1 MAENELLDINGKRW
15 RDTRRLLSIP
25 STSSSEIA
33 KCAIAEFEAGIR
45 RDLNAC
51 LKNGQ
56 PLLDLLRA
64 AEGAPGGL
72 REAVLTFK
80 NRTLARIV
88 GKAIEDCGAPLTSTR
103 VAERAAEL
111 LAIRARDKVLGH
123 AASLPEYAEESRRAA
138 LRADVTE
145 VFRKAQDLISEHLEH
160 ALEGEKLNRARFSR
174 KPKRSPDE
182 QTTDVLSQS
191 LLPRGIARHGPRR

>member
-1 MAENELLDINGKRW
+1 MAENEILDIKGRRW
-15 RDTRRLLSIP
+15 RDTRRLLLIP
-25 STSSSEIA
+25 NTSSSEIA
-33 KCAIAEFEAGIR
+33 KCAITEFEAGVR

-72 REAVLTFK
+72 REAVLIFK

-88 GKAIEDCGAPLTSTR
+88 RNAIEDCGAPLTSTR

-111 LAIRARDKVLGH
+111 LAVQARDKVLGH
-123 AASLPEYAEESRRAA
+123 AALLPEYAEEPRRKA
-138 LRADVTE
+138 LCADVTE
-145 VFRKAQDLISEHLEH
+145 GFRKAQDLISEHLER
-160 ALEGEKLNRARFSR
+160 ALEGEKLNRANFSR
-174 KPKRSPDE
+174 KPRRSPGE
-182 QTTDVLSQS
+182 QITDVLSQS

>member
-1 MAENELLDINGKRW
+1 MAENEILDIKGNRW

-25 STSSSEIA
+25 RTSSSEVA
-33 KCAIAEFEAGIR
+33 ECAIAELEAGVR

-72 REAVLTFK
+72 REAVLSFK

-88 GKAIEDCGAPLTSTR
+88 RKAIEDCGAPLTSTR

-111 LAIRARDKVLGH
+111 LAGQARDKVLAH
-123 AASLPEYAEESRRAA
+123 AALLPEYAEEPRRKA
-138 LRADVTE
+138 LCADVTE
-145 VFRKAQDLISEHLEH
+145 GFRKAQDLISEHLER
-160 ALEGEKLNRARFSR
+160 ALEGEKLHRASVSR
-174 KPKRSPDE
+174 IPRRSPVE
-182 QTTDVLSQS
+182 RITDALSHS
-191 LLPRGIARHGPRR
+191 LLPIGIARRGPRR

>member
-1 MAENELLDINGKRW
+1 MAENELLDIKGKRW
-15 RDTRRLLSIP
+15 RETRRLLSMP
-25 STSSSEIA
+25 DSSFSEIA
-33 KCAIAEFEAGIR
+33 KCAIAEFETGIR
-45 RDLNAC
+45 RDLSAC

-56 PLLDLLRA
+56 PLLELLRA

-111 LAIRARDKVLGH
+111 LAVQARDKVLGH
-123 AASLPEYAEESRRAA
+123 AALLPEYAEESRRKA
-138 LRADVTE
+138 LFTDVAKE
-145 VFRKAQDLISEHLEH
+145 FRNAQDLISEHLER
-160 ALEGEKLNRARFSR
+160 ALEGEKLNRAGFSR
-174 KPKRSPDE
+174 KPRRSPGE
-182 QTTDVLSQS
+182 RITDVLSQS
-191 LLPRGIARHGPRR
+191 LLPRGLARHGPRR